1 MKLLKIIGLLVIL
14 FLNNVYCQENADLL
28 RQNKISD
35 PSISANCRELLKQR
49 NDRLTFKQRLLALR
63 LRAENLIKKAP
74 PNRKSVIT
82 KLKINRDAVIREAS
96 LMQIKIAN
104 LEEKIIRK
112 GCPGIT
118 LEPKKE
124 LIK

>member
-63 LRAENLIKKAP
+63 LRAK
-74 PNRKSVIT
+74 T
-82 KLKINRDAVIREAS
+82 
-96 LMQIKIAN
+96 
-104 LEEKIIRK
+104 
-112 GCPGIT
+112 
-118 LEPKKE
+118 
-124 LIK
+124 

>member
-1 MKLLKIIGLLVIL
+1 MCSKILVFLML
-14 FLNNVYCQENADLL
+14 FFGLNNAYCQESEDLL

-49 NDRLTFKQRLLALR
+49 NDRLTFKQRLIALR
-63 LRAENLIKKAP
+63 LRAENLIKKSP
-74 PNRKSVIT
+74 PERKSILT
-82 KLKINRDAVIREAS
+82 KLKINRDSVIREAK
-96 LMQIKIAN
+96 LMQIKISN

-118 LEPKKE
+118 LEAKKD
-124 LIK
+124 LIE